1 MSLLPKEKSG
11 VNNNLSDQ
19 IILIYGRAGIGK
31 STICASFDKAIF
43 LATEP
48 GLNHLDVYSTPITS
62 WSDFMLA
69 CKELAEGKHEF
80 KTVVIDTVDR
90 LIPLCQQFIEKK
102 MEVEYIGDVPHGKG
116 WFMVTSELSRVL
128 TKLSQMPMGL
138 VIVSHSK
145 QEEVETKTAKFS
157 RFTIDIGG
165 KNQNV
170 ILNLMDIILFM
181 DSEMRKGEE
190 VSVVRTKPS
199 LYWEAK
205 DKSKL
210 LPDHIDF
217 PPDQPEKAY
226 EQIAKA
232 FGGK

>member
-11 VNNNLSDQ
+11 KNTNLSDQ

-48 GLNHLDVYSTPITS
+48 GLNHLDVYSTPITT
-62 WSDFMLA
+62 WSDFLQA
-69 CKELAEGKHEF
+69 CKELATEDHGF

-90 LIPLCQQFIEKK
+90 LIPLCQEFFEKK
-102 MEVEYIGDVPHGKG
+102 MEVEHISDLPMGKG
-116 WFMVTSELSRVL
+116 WSLVTAEIGRVL

-145 QEEVETKTAKFS
+145 QEEVETKTSKFS
-157 RFTIDIGG
+157 RYTIDIGG

-190 VSVVRTKPS
+190 ISVIRTKPS

-210 LPDHIDF
+210 LDDNIEF
-217 PPDQPEKAY
+217 PPDKPEV
-226 EQIAKA
+226 A
-232 FGGK
+232 FKKIKDSFGK